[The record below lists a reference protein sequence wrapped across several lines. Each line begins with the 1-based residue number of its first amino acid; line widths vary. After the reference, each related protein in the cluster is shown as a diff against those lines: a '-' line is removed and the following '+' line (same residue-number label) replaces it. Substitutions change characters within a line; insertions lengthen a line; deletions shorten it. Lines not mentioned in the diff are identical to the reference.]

1 MPHWTDFGVWQAED
15 IHWDRFDSSRVD
27 PDLVKLVKT
36 ASLVEHNAPVYA
48 KYMCNVFHDD
58 PGFAKLARDW
68 ADEEVKHGKTLAR
81 YAKLADPE
89 FDFDT
94 AFKRYTDGF
103 QVPVEVSESV
113 RGSLTGEI
121 LARCVVETGTSS
133 HYTAIRR
140 VTNEP
145 VLEELCRNL
154 AADELRHYKT
164 FWEFSKLLREKE
176 GIGLV
181 KRAQVVINRVAEA
194 QDEELAYAFHT
205 ANEKKSGGFN
215 HKRSNEAYAGHLYK
229 LYPPYLVER
238 FVAMLLNVIGL
249 KPHGWLSQR
258 ISRLVYRKMQK
269 RARRFAAGQP
279 A

>member
-1 MPHWTDFGVWQAED
+1 MVHWTDFGVWQADD
-15 IHWDRFDSSRVD
+15 IHWDRFEPSRVD
-27 PDLVKLVKT
+27 PDLVKLIKA

-48 KYMCNVFHDD
+48 KYLCNVFHDD
-58 PGFAKLARDW
+58 PGFAKLAKDW
-68 ADEEVKHGKTLAR
+68 ADEEVKHGKTLAH

-89 FDFDT
+89 FDFDD
-94 AFKRYTDGF
+94 AFKRFTEGF
-103 QVPVEVSESV
+103 QVPVDVSRSV

-140 VTNEP
+140 ATGEP
-145 VLEELCRNL
+145 VLEDLCRNL

-164 FWEFSKLLREKE
+164 FWEFSKLLREEE
-176 GIGLV
+176 GVGLV
-181 KRAQVVINRVAEA
+181 KRARVVIGRVAEA
-194 QDEELAYAFHT
+194 QDEELAYAFHS
-205 ANEKKSGGFN
+205 ANEKPGGFN
-215 HKRSNEAYAGHLYK
+215 HKRSNEAYAGRVCK

-238 FVAMLLNVIGL
+238 IVAMLLNVIGL
-249 KPHGWLSQR
+249 KPHGWLSRR

-269 RARRFAAGQP
+269 RVRRYAAAG